1 MPSPFLWGGGLS
13 PGIFEECSLFFLAGR
28 EKQEKSIH
36 IQKINK
42 FDTEINDVLK
52 DFCQYKT
59 ELQTKKT
66 ITEVFDL

>member
-1 MPSPFLWGGGLS
+1 MPSPFLWGGGYHLVFLKS
-13 PGIFEECSLFFLAGR
+13 VPYFFLAGR